1 MRRALITGIAG
12 QDGSYLAELLLD
24 KGYAVHGLVRPGGA
38 TALERIQHLIE
49 PTRPATPRV
58 HLHSADLHDGNQL
71 FELLRA
77 AMPDEIYHLAAQSQ
91 VSLSFEQPLATAEVT
106 GLATLRML
114 EAMRR
119 YREATGRQPRF
130 VQASSSEQ
138 FGQVRETPQRETTP
152 FHPRSPYGVAK
163 VFAHFTTINCRE
175 SWGLHASCAI
185 LFNHESP
192 RRPANFVTR
201 KITRAA
207 ARISLGLDRQ
217 LALGNLEAVRD
228 WGFAGDYV
236 DALWRMLQQEQP
248 GDFVIAT
255 GVCHS
260 VRDFCREAFAAVGLD
275 YEPYVVVDPRF
286 FRPAEV
292 DRVVG
297 DASKARAHLGWRPRL
312 SFRDLVRMMVAAD
325 RAAAEQEL
333 AGQRAAA

>member
-1 MRRALITGIAG
+1 MRRALITGITG
-12 QDGSYLAELLLD
+12 QDGSYLAELLLG
-24 KGYAVHGLVRPGGA
+24 KGYVVHGLVRPVGA
-38 TALERIQHLIE
+38 TSLERIRHLLE
-49 PTRPATPRV
+49 PPNRALPRIQV
-58 HLHSADLHDGNQL
+58 HAANLHDGEQL
-71 FELLRA
+71 LALMLETQ
-77 AMPDEIYHLAAQSQ
+77 PDEIYHLAAQSQ
-91 VSLSFEQPLATAEVT
+91 VSLSFAQPLATAEVT

-119 YREATGRQPRF
+119 YRETTGRQPRF

-152 FHPRSPYGVAK
+152 FYPRSPYGVAK
-163 VFAHFTTINCRE
+163 VFAHFTTVNYRE

-192 RRPANFVTR
+192 RRPASFVTR

-207 ARISLGLDRQ
+207 ARISLGLENQ

-236 DALWRMLQQEQP
+236 EALWRMLQQEQP

-260 VRDFCREAFAAVGLD
+260 VRDFCQEAFAAVGLD

-292 DRVVG
+292 ERVVG
-297 DASKARAHLGWRPRL
+297 DASKARAILGWQPRV
-312 SFRDLVRMMVAAD
+312 SFRELVRMMVAAD